1 MGNSKTV
8 KLHKYRVLDL
18 ECPCHVYNTCLD
30 VMTCCVVSLYL
41 TKKLR
46 FCVCLI
52 KRDTSVARTLSLL
65 QYCNIAIVCVFN
77 NLCEC
82 LVSVCLDG

>member
-1 MGNSKTV
+1 MNGELKDCKTTQV
-8 KLHKYRVLDL
+8 QGSRSGMSVS
-18 ECPCHVYNTCLD
+18 CLQYMF
-30 VMTCCVVSLYL
+30 VPLVVESLCL
-41 TKKLR
+41 TKELR
-46 FCVCLI
+46 FCVRLI

-77 NLCEC
+77 NLCVC